1 MWWTPTPTRVCTLVF
16 NRRKKVFSL
25 VPEHNKHKAHHRLL
39 ISPRYCGDSSRYRVL
54 RERFRVSRTWCDVLT
69 LHGLGEGEHQD
80 SWCDEDEDEEAVN
93 LRSSSEWKCCDNTTA
108 LLRRCKPN
116 NTLLKIER
124 ERELDTALQKKKK
137 GGDPSYSSGFCPR
150 LDYMCSPKQVLHPDM
165 TSPGEEPVFPIRS
178 SSTCTQR
185 LIRRRCWRD
194 LVHEN

>member
-1 MWWTPTPTRVCTLVF
+1 MQETFMQETFMQETFMEETFMEETFMQETFMQETFMQETFMEETFMQETFMQETFMQDVTFQLF
-16 NRRKKVFSL
+16 NPPQSG
-25 VPEHNKHKAHHRLL
+25 N
-39 ISPRYCGDSSRYRVL
+39 
-54 RERFRVSRTWCDVLT
+54 
-69 LHGLGEGEHQD
+69 
-80 SWCDEDEDEEAVN
+80 AV
-93 LRSSSEWKCCDNTTA
+93 TIQH

-116 NTLLKIER
+116 TTLLKIEW